1 MPRLLLSTRPFSFL
15 GWLCLLALLCGLA
28 LLAKAADRAPGPKT
42 MYFTSGGQQI
52 QVDYFAPA
60 TASPRAAVV
69 VLHGAGGMLFDGPDM
84 RRMAT
89 RLAEAGYAA
98 YLVHYFD
105 RTGSI
110 AVTDPI
116 MRQHFNE
123 WLPTVRDAIG
133 WVRAQPGNNGR
144 PVGVYGYSLGA
155 FLSLAVAS
163 ENKEVG
169 AVVEQ
174 AGGIWYGQ
182 RERLR
187 HLPPVLMI
195 HGREDQRVP
204 LQKFE
209 VPLQALLKERGVTV
223 QARLFPGEG
232 HRFTQPTEQKVR
244 DQAVAFYDRQLQ
256 PPTK

>member
-1 MPRLLLSTRPFSFL
+1 MPRLLPSGRPFSFL
-15 GWLCLLALLCGLA
+15 GWFCLLVLLCGLA
-28 LLAKAADRAPGPKT
+28 WLAKAADRAPGPQT
-42 MYFTSGGQQI
+42 MHFTSGGQQI
-52 QVDYFAPA
+52 QVDYFAPPTPA
-60 TASPRAAVV
+60 RRAAVV

-84 RRMAT
+84 RRMAA
-89 RLAEAGYAA
+89 RLAEAGYPA

-105 RTGSI
+105 RTHSI
-110 AVTDPI
+110 AATDSI
-116 MRQHFNE
+116 MRQHFDE
-123 WLPTVRDAIG
+123 WLPTVRDAIS
-133 WVRAQPGNNGR
+133 WARVQPGNDGR

-155 FLSLAVAS
+155 FLSLAATS

-187 HLPPVLMI
+187 RLPPVLMI

-204 LQKFE
+204 LQEFE
-209 VPLQALLKERGVTV
+209 VPLEALLKERGVAV
-223 QARLFPGEG
+223 EARLFPGEG

-244 DQAVAFYDRQLQ
+244 DQAVAFYNRHLR
-256 PPTK
+256 